1 MAFQI
6 DVISDVVCPWCF
18 IGKRNLERALETW
31 REKYPEEMPVVR
43 WHPFQLNPQLPASGV
58 PRKQYLEDKFGGP
71 QRAKEIYS
79 RVSAAGQRAGIDF
92 AFDSIEVQP
101 NTIDA
106 HRLLHR
112 AGEQGRQDA
121 MAEVIFRRYFLE
133 GADLT
138 DTQTLAD
145 IAQQAGMDRDETA
158 AYLASDVDR
167 DLIEEQD
174 RRARA
179 IGVEGVPFFIFNQRL
194 ALSGAQPPEVIV
206 EAMEKAREELA
217 ATPQQG
223 AKSG

>member
-31 REKYPEEMPVVR
+31 QAKHPDETPTVR
-43 WHPFQLNPQLPASGV
+43 WHPFQLNPQLPESGV
-58 PRKQYLEDKFGGP
+58 PRKKYLEDKFGGAE
-71 QRAKEIYS
+71 RAKEIYA
-79 RVSAAGQRAGIDF
+79 RVSAAGKRAGIDF
-92 AFDSIEVQP
+92 AFDSIQVQP
-101 NTIDA
+101 NTIGA
-106 HRLLHR
+106 HRLMHY
-112 AGEQGRQDA
+112 AAEHGSQDA

-138 DTQTLAD
+138 NKETLAQ
-145 IAQQAGMDRDETA
+145 IAQQAGLDRDEVAT
-158 AYLASDVDR
+158 YLASDTDR

-179 IGVEGVPFFIFNQRL
+179 IGVEGVPFFIINQRL
-194 ALSGAQPPEVIV
+194 ALSGAQPPDVIV

-217 ATPQQG
+217 ATPQ
-223 AKSG
+223 

>member
-31 REKYPEEMPVVR
+31 REKHPEEMPVVR
-43 WHPFQLNPQLPASGV
+43 WHPFQLNPQLPDSGV
-58 PRKQYLEDKFGGP
+58 PRKQYLENKFGGP
-71 QRAKEIYS
+71 ERTKEIYA
-79 RVSAAGQRAGIDF
+79 RVSAAGKRADIDF
-92 AFDSIEVQP
+92 AFDAIQVQP

-106 HRLLHR
+106 HRLMHY
-112 AGEQGRQDA
+112 AGEHGRQDE

-133 GADLT
+133 GADLSNKEA
-138 DTQTLAD
+138 LAD
-145 IAQQAGMDRDETA
+145 IAQQAGMNREEVA
-158 AYLASDVDR
+158 AYLAGDGDR
-167 DLIEEQD
+167 ELIEEQD

-217 ATPQQG
+217 ATPQ
-223 AKSG
+223 